1 MTRHAW
7 WRLFAL
13 ACGALL
19 MACVASAHTLEL
31 KDGRLLVGKYV
42 GGTANTIR
50 FSVKGD
56 VQVFQLDQVVSL
68 TFTNDPDQG
77 PDTPPPTLQAS
88 ADAPPPIPPPTGP
101 PPPTEAPPQAGA
113 PPQASAK
120 PSLVTP
126 PPVVNPTGQITV
138 PTGTSLLVRM
148 IDSVDSSKNQV
159 GDKFHASLDADLV
172 VNGVVVA
179 RRGSDIYGRLTTA
192 ESAGHIEGKSEL
204 RLELTDI
211 SINNQLRPIM
221 TGDYSLAGSSRGES
235 SAKRIGGATAGGA
248 ILGAILGG
256 GKGAAIGAGV
266 GAGAAT
272 TVQATTRGEQ
282 VKVPSETLLEFHL
295 DRPLTTEPS
304 TAGPR

>member
-7 WRLFAL
+7 WRVFAL
-13 ACGALL
+13 TCGALL
-19 MACVASAHTLEL
+19 MACGACAHTLEL

-56 VQVFQLDQVVSL
+56 VQVFPLDQVVSL

-77 PDTPPPTLQAS
+77 PDAPPPAPQAS
-88 ADAPPPIPPPTGP
+88 ADAPPPVPPPSVP
-101 PPPTEAPPQAGA
+101 PPQAGA
-113 PPQASAK
+113 PPQASAPPTLAT
-120 PSLVTP
+120 PSP
-126 PPVVNPTGQITV
+126 AANPAGQITV

-211 SINNQLRPIM
+211 SINNQLRPIV

-248 ILGAILGG
+248 ILGAIIGG

-304 TAGPR
+304 TAAPR

>member
-1 MTRHAW
+1 
-7 WRLFAL
+7 
-13 ACGALL
+13 
-19 MACVASAHTLEL
+19 
-31 KDGRLLVGKYV
+31 
-42 GGTANTIR
+42 
-50 FSVKGD
+50 
-56 VQVFQLDQVVSL
+56 
-68 TFTNDPDQG
+68 
-77 PDTPPPTLQAS
+77 
-88 ADAPPPIPPPTGP
+88 
-101 PPPTEAPPQAGA
+101 
-113 PPQASAK
+113 
-120 PSLVTP
+120 
-126 PPVVNPTGQITV
+126 
-138 PTGTSLLVRM
+138 
-148 IDSVDSSKNQV
+148 V

-172 VNGVVVA
+172 VNGVVLA

>member
-7 WRLFAL
+7 WRVFAL
-13 ACGALL
+13 TCGALL
-19 MACVASAHTLEL
+19 IACGASAHTLEL

-56 VQVFQLDQVVSL
+56 VQVFPLDQVVSL

-77 PDTPPPTLQAS
+77 PDASPPAPQAS
-88 ADAPPPIPPPTGP
+88 ADAPPPVPPPAAP
-101 PPPTEAPPQAGA
+101 PPQAGA
-113 PPQASAK
+113 PPQASA
-120 PSLVTP
+120 PPTLATP
-126 PPVVNPTGQITV
+126 PPAANPAGQITV

-304 TAGPR
+304 TAAPR

>member
-1 MTRHAW
+1 MRERFWCRT
-7 WRLFAL
+7 LLL
-13 ACGALL
+13 ACGILL
-19 MACVASAHTLEL
+19 IAASVSAHTLEL
-31 KDGRLLVGKYV
+31 KDGRLLVGRYV
-42 GGTANTIR
+42 GGTATTIR

-56 VQVFQLDQVVSL
+56 VQEYPLDQIVSL
-68 TFTNDPDQG
+68 TFTNDPDA
-77 PDTPPPTLQAS
+77 DTPPSTSPP
-88 ADAPPPIPPPTGP
+88 ADAPPANPPHNEP
-101 PPPTEAPPQAGA
+101 PPP
-113 PPQASAK
+113 S
-120 PSLVTP
+120 SP
-126 PPVVNPTGQITV
+126 PPANPPMATTGDQITV
-138 PTGTSLLVRM
+138 PTGTSLLIRM

-179 RRGSDIYGRLTTA
+179 RRGADVFGRLTTA

-211 SINNQLRPIM
+211 SINDRLRTVV

-295 DRPLTTEPS
+295 DRPLVTEPS
-304 TAGPR
+304 HAGPR

>member
-1 MTRHAW
+1 MRGNFW
-7 WRLFAL
+7 WRTFLFS
-13 ACGALL
+13 CGALL
-19 MACVASAHTLEL
+19 VAASVSAHTLEL
-31 KDGRLLVGKYV
+31 KDGRLLVGRYI
-42 GGTANTIR
+42 GGTATTIR

-56 VQVFQLDQVVSL
+56 VQVYPLDQVVSL
-68 TFTNDPDQG
+68 TFTNDPDA
-77 PDTPPPTLQAS
+77 DTPAPPPQV
-88 ADAPPPIPPPTGP
+88 DAPPAAPPQNEAP
-101 PPPTEAPPQAGA
+101 PPPAPIPSAPPVG
-113 PPQASAK
+113 P
-120 PSLVTP
+120 
-126 PPVVNPTGQITV
+126 VNPPTASSGDQVTV

-172 VNGVVVA
+172 VNGIVVA
-179 RRGSDIYGRLTTA
+179 WRGADVFGRLTTA
-192 ESAGHIEGKSEL
+192 QSAGHIEGKSEL

-211 SINNQLRPIM
+211 SINDRLRPIV

-295 DRPLTTEPS
+295 DRPLVTEPS
-304 TAGPR
+304 HAGPR